1 MIWIVALLCDENW
14 LWPTCGSFYC
24 PVMSW
29 SWSVGGREG
38 YKQYQEDQAVSHLPG
53 THIMTTGKL
62 GNTTFSP
69 HSVLL
74 SKSCPTGAV
83 LCLVWLTVTGAS
95 PGDSDQD
102 LQQIVQDVQDTET
115 GHMVEQ
121 LVHMIQDPR

>member
-1 MIWIVALLCDENW
+1 
-14 LWPTCGSFYC
+14 
-24 PVMSW
+24 MSW

-62 GNTTFSP
+62 GNPTFST
-69 HSVLL
+69 HSVL
-74 SKSCPTGAV
+74 SKSCRTGAV